1 MPGSVLAGAA
11 GRLRRLSSRSRAGE
25 DGAWHRT
32 WTLIALLSLVLCGPT
47 FAQRKNDPANCPYCQ
62 NDPALMQ
69 AAGILSHGGFEFG
82 NSDTKTIDGQLATS
96 DIRWIESAHFEIG
109 FALGTHKVRQEEKEK
124 LRAEL
129 ARLAETLPAIDSK
142 EKMIDPWLR
151 SHLYAQRAEDAWKR
165 FQALMKVE
173 NADFPD
179 GKKAYD
185 RTGKFM
191 GSGPYMG
198 QKGKYEVLVTPS
210 EAALVSYLQQNFGLL
225 VKKTQRWNLPDKDSL
240 SVTINGNED
249 NLREDEALH
258 AHMVF
263 NVTINLLDG
272 YKHYSYDKPIWIREG
287 LAHFVEREISQKFNS
302 FDSSEGAVADVSRK
316 SKWEPEVRKLISTG
330 KAPRMAEL
338 VGMQDYSELTLPKHF
353 TTWSMIDF
361 LVKTNPDGFACLN
374 DAISGLLNDKGIP
387 DGSPLPDVQR
397 AKFKECLG
405 FSYAEFD
412 TKWAEWVMASYGS
425 L

>member
-1 MPGSVLAGAA
+1 MTLRSLLTRLRPLGLFALAAHALLVGAA
-11 GRLRRLSSRSRAGE
+11 PG
-25 DGAWHRT
+25 
-32 WTLIALLSLVLCGPT
+32 
-47 FAQRKNDPANCPYCQ
+47 FAQRKNDPASCPYCN

-69 AAGILSHGGFEFG
+69 KAGIVSHGGFEFG
-82 NSDTKTIDGQLATS
+82 NSDTKKVDEQLATS

-109 FALGTHKVRQEEKEK
+109 FALGVHKVKQEEKEK
-124 LRAEL
+124 IRGEL
-129 ARLAETLPAIDSK
+129 ARLAELLPAVDVK
-142 EKMIDPWLR
+142 EKMLDPWLR

-165 FQALMKVE
+165 FQTLMKVE
-173 NADFPD
+173 DKDFPD
-179 GKKAYD
+179 GKKPYD
-185 RTGKFM
+185 PAAKYM
-191 GSGPYMG
+191 GSGPYLG
-198 QKGKYEVLVTPS
+198 QKGKYEVLVVPS
-210 EAALVSYLQQNFGLL
+210 EAALVAYLQQNFGLL

-272 YKHYSYDKPIWIREG
+272 YKHYSYEKPIWIREG

-302 FDSSEGAVADVSRK
+302 FDASEGSVADTSRK
-316 SKWEPEVRKLISTG
+316 SRWELEVRKLISSG

-338 VGMQDYSELTLPKHF
+338 LGMKDYSELTLPRHF
-353 TTWSMIDF
+353 ATWSMVDF
-361 LVKTNPDGFACLN
+361 LVKTNPDGFACLVA
-374 DAISGLLNDKGIP
+374 AINGMLNDKGIP
-387 DGSPLPDVQR
+387 DGSNLPDVHR
-397 AKFKECLG
+397 TKFKECLG

-412 TKWAEWVMASYGS
+412 VAWAEWAMATYGS